1 MKKLILV
8 ITILGLGL
16 NQSFGQFQTGMP
28 TSNLAGVMGITIN
41 PANTNYLNNGTD
53 FLLFSAS
60 MSILNNG
67 FYLDRKPIPALFS
80 PANISAFTGKSATG
94 EKENI
99 NETFDR
105 IFNLRRS
112 LKDNNYI
119 FVDATVYGPS
129 ILINH
134 KKHSYGLTTA
144 LKTASGTVNLAPEL
158 ATFML
163 KGSAASELQGKSFNW
178 NNVVSGTIVYTDIA
192 FNYSYELADSYKS
205 KHRIGASL
213 HYLNGINSIY
223 ISDLGGTRW
232 SFIGDS
238 AVYMSDGN
246 LRYNYAATK
255 SGKMSELMES
265 RGKGFALDI
274 GYTYMRKKKSRPTR
288 LTVCPNIRYGGR
300 IREYQEYKWKL
311 GVAIM
316 DIGRIDFNNQT
327 VATTYN
333 NANGNTRNLDLEFYK
348 GVFALD
354 RRLQFD
360 YSGNPGSNFETAK
373 AYSHYTAT
381 RFQFQFDYNYK
392 NNIFFNF
399 SGSQRLPMPGAISM
413 VAPNIL
419 SLTTRF
425 EKMQYEWGVPISL
438 IEYQHPIMGIYFRY
452 GPFYLGTNHLL
463 ETVGIRNIKG
473 ADLFF
478 GLKFN
483 FSNFK
488 GV

>member
-1 MKKLILV
+1 MKKIIFV

-28 TSNLAGVMGITIN
+28 TSNLAGVMGITVN

-80 PANISAFTGKSATG
+80 PSNISAFTGKSATG

-105 IFNLRRS
+105 VFNLRRS

-119 FVDATVYGPS
+119 FADAVIYGPS
-129 ILINH
+129 MLINH
-134 KKHSYGLTTA
+134 KKHSFGFTTA
-144 LKTASGTVNLAPEL
+144 FKTNSGTVRLAPEM
-158 ATFML
+158 AIFML
-163 KGSAASELQGKSFNW
+163 KGPSAIELQEKSFNW
-178 NNVVSGTIVYTDIA
+178 NNVISGTLVYTDIA
-192 FNYSYELADSYKS
+192 LNYSYEILDTYKS
-205 KHRIGASL
+205 KHRIGISA
-213 HYLNGINSIY
+213 HYLNGINSID
-223 ISDLGGTRW
+223 IADNGNSKW

-238 AVYMSDGN
+238 SIAMENGN
-246 LRYNYAATK
+246 FRYNYAATK
-255 SGKMSELMES
+255 SGKMSELLAS
-265 RGKGFALDI
+265 RGKGFAFDL
-274 GYTYMRKKKSRPTR
+274 GYTYVRKSKARPTII
-288 LTVCPNIRYGGR
+288 TVCPNISFGGSV
-300 IREYQEYKWKL
+300 REYQSYKWKF
-311 GVAIM
+311 GVSLM
-316 DIGRIDFNNQT
+316 DVGFIDFNHQT
-327 VATTYN
+327 IASTF
-333 NANGNTRNLDLEFYK
+333 ADASGISKNLDQEFYK

-360 YSGNPGSNFETAK
+360 FSGIGQAKYTRETA
-373 AYSHYTAT
+373 YRHYTAT

-438 IEYQHPIMGIYFRY
+438 IEYQHPIMGLYFRY

-463 ETVGIRNIKG
+463 ETVGIRNIRG
-473 ADLFF
+473 ADFFF

>member
-1 MKKLILV
+1 MNTIISIEGNIGSGKSTLISLILGAKRPD
-8 ITILGLGL
+8 LGHV
-16 NQSFGQFQTGMP
+16 SFYNQTGDIVEISNVNFGYVGP
-28 TSNLAGVMGITIN
+28 T
-41 PANTNYLNNGTD
+41 P
-53 FLLFSAS
+53 LLFEDT
-60 MSILNNG
+60 LRNN
-67 FYLDRKPIPALFS
+67 LI
-80 PANISAFTGKSATG
+80 
-94 EKENI
+94 
-99 NETFDR
+99 
-105 IFNLRRS
+105 
-112 LKDNNYI
+112 
-119 FVDATVYGPS
+119 YG
-129 ILINH
+129 
-134 KKHSYGLTTA
+134 
-144 LKTASGTVNLAPEL
+144 
-158 ATFML
+158 
-163 KGSAASELQGKSFNW
+163 
-178 NNVVSGTIVYTDIA
+178 
-192 FNYSYELADSYKS
+192 
-205 KHRIGASL
+205 
-213 HYLNGINSIY
+213 NSIH

-232 SFIGDS
+232 SYIGDS
-238 AVYMSDGN
+238 TVFMSDGN
-246 LRYNYAATK
+246 LQYNYAATK
-255 SGKMSELMES
+255 SGKISELMES

-274 GYTYMRKKKSRPTR
+274 GYTYMRKKKSTPTR

-327 VATTYN
+327 VATTYT

-360 YSGNPGSNFETAK
+360 YSGNPGSEFELAK

-438 IEYQHPIMGIYFRY
+438 IEYQHPIMGLYFRY

-463 ETVGIRNIKG
+463 ETIGLRNIRG